1 MGGGS
6 RIPKV
11 QQLLLEYTGKYVD
24 GHNISFNV
32 AYFQETILHDWNAYS
47 VNFSEKRHK
56 TMFAGFFLWKDNPP
70 AAVKYLSVAAL
81 IWLILKF
88 HSSGIL

>member
-24 GHNISFNV
+24 GYISFNV
-32 AYFQETILHDWNAYS
+32 AYFQEIILHDWNAYS
-47 VNFSEKRHK
+47 VNFSEKSLK
-56 TMFAGFFLWKDNPP
+56 TMFAGFL
-70 AAVKYLSVAAL
+70 L
-81 IWLILKF
+81 
-88 HSSGIL
+88 

>member
-24 GHNISFNV
+24 GHNKSFNPLV
-32 AYFQETILHDWNAYS
+32 PS
-47 VNFSEKRHK
+47 VHWKVTHTLFKYVVWPFSGHQ
-56 TMFAGFFLWKDNPP
+56 
-70 AAVKYLSVAAL
+70 V
-81 IWLILKF
+81 LK
-88 HSSGIL
+88 G